1 MKEFIWKVC
10 CLIWHFDERVIRE
23 YEEREGNI
31 VNRYREEQYQHL
43 KELEERYWEYYQ
55 KYNKELNKLETHN
68 IIIDENNFVPYHYGN
83 TLTNAGN
90 YQNFWN
96 YIYDELFHLGWEIGG
111 KEKELNELRQK
122 RH

>member
-31 VNRYREEQYQHL
+31 VNNYKEKQYQHL
-43 KELEERYWEYYQ
+43 KELEERYWGYYQ
-55 KYNKELNKLETHN
+55 KHNKEVNELETHN
-68 IIIDENNFVPYHYGN
+68 IQIDEDNFVPYHYGN
-83 TLTNAGN
+83 TLANAVN

-96 YIYDELFHLGWEIGG
+96 DIYDELFHLGWEIGG

>member
-31 VNRYREEQYQHL
+31 VNHYREKQYQHL
-43 KELEERYWEYYQ
+43 KELEERYWGYYQ
-55 KYNKELNKLETHN
+55 KHNKEVNELKTHN
-68 IIIDENNFVPYHYGN
+68 IQIDEDNFVPYHYGN
-83 TLTNAGN
+83 TLANAVN

-96 YIYDELFHLGWEIGG
+96 DIYDELFHLGWEIGG

>member
-31 VNRYREEQYQHL
+31 VNHYREKQYQHL
-43 KELEERYWEYYQ
+43 KELEERYWGYYQ
-55 KYNKELNKLETHN
+55 KHNKEVNELETHN
-68 IIIDENNFVPYHYGN
+68 IQIDEDNFVPYHYGN
-83 TLTNAGN
+83 TLANAVN

-96 YIYDELFHLGWEIGG
+96 DIYDELFHLGWEIGG